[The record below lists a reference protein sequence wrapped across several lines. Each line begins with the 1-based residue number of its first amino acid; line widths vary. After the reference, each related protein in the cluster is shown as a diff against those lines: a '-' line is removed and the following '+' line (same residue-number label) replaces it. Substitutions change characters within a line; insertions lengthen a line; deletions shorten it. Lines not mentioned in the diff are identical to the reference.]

1 MDHPSSSSTP
11 VRVAPL
17 VAFLR
22 ERIPSLSAVWLF
34 GSRASAAARPES
46 DLDLAILADEPQ
58 DPVALWELS
67 GEVEDRVGVPVDLVD
82 LRRATTV
89 FQYQVV
95 TKGERMWSRDSGAA
109 LYEAFI
115 LSERTALEEARR
127 PLLEEIRREGRIHG
141 G

>member
-17 VAFLR
+17 LAFLR
-22 ERIPSLSAVWLF
+22 QQIPSLSAVWVF
-34 GSRASAAARPES
+34 GSHASGDAGPES
-46 DLDLAILADEPQ
+46 DLDVAILADEPQ

-67 GEVEDRVGVPVDLVD
+67 GEAEDRAGVPVDLVD

-89 FQYQVV
+89 LQYQVV
-95 TKGERMWSRDSGAA
+95 TKGDRVWARDSGAA

>member
-1 MDHPSSSSTP
+1 MDPSPSIP
-11 VRVAPL
+11 EQAAPASL
-17 VAFLR
+17 VPFLR
-22 ERIPSLSAVWLF
+22 ERIPSLSAVWVF
-34 GSRASAAARPES
+34 GSRASGDDGPES
-46 DLDLAILADEPQ
+46 DLDVAILADEPQ

-67 GEVEDRVGVPVDLVD
+67 GELEDRLGVPVDLVD
-82 LRRATTV
+82 LRCATTV
-89 FQYQVV
+89 LQYQVV
-95 TKGERMWSRDSGAA
+95 TKGDRVWARDSGAA